1 MSDPAVAAYC
11 DPSRGWINEAFKDG
25 AYYGIAFAIEK
36 ALDILIDMSCDG
48 VIDIHYH
55 RRFEQMFREKMEE

>member
-25 AYYGIAFAIEK
+25 AHYGVSFAIEK
-36 ALDILIDMSCDG
+36 ALDILIDMACDG
-48 VIDIHYH
+48 VIDIRYH
-55 RRFEQMFREKMEE
+55 RRLEQVFREKMEE